1 LAKAS
6 FALSMTAGCCGKNT
20 SKPSKWAKP
29 TTQKPWLCLMSLCHT
44 WQWSLWAASGS
55 YRRGNSLGTNKLSFL
70 VNKEGEILI
79 HLKIWMSTSVRFGE
93 EDDTGNDSVNIC
105 LSQSKAHSSD
115 YDYEMDSMVV
125 RQQWCQVS

>member
-1 LAKAS
+1 
-6 FALSMTAGCCGKNT
+6 
-20 SKPSKWAKP
+20 
-29 TTQKPWLCLMSLCHT
+29 
-44 WQWSLWAASGS
+44 
-55 YRRGNSLGTNKLSFL
+55 
-70 VNKEGEILI
+70 
-79 HLKIWMSTSVRFGE
+79 MSTSVRFGE